1 MVNNMFITITGM
13 NYYLGMDV
21 FRINQIVT
29 LEKDEDN
36 SEDSEAICVRI
47 EGGAK
52 VGYVANSLYT
62 KVKGTYSAGYVH
74 RDVKENTKAI
84 VRFIT
89 RDSVIA
95 ELIDQTQTTDVI
107 SF

>member
-1 MVNNMFITITGM
+1 MFITITGM
-13 NYYLGMDV
+13 KYYLGMDV
-21 FRINQIVT
+21 FRINQMIA

-36 SEDSEAICVRI
+36 CDDSEAICVRI
-47 EGGAK
+47 DGGAK
-52 VGYVANSLYT
+52 VGYVANSVYT

-74 RDVKENTKAI
+74 RDVKEDTKAI

-89 RDSVIA
+89 HDSVIA
-95 ELIDQTQTTDVI
+95 ELIDERQEIKDI

>member
-1 MVNNMFITITGM
+1 MFITITGM
-13 NYYLGMDV
+13 KYYLGMDV
-21 FRINQIVT
+21 FRINQMIV

-36 SEDSEAICVRI
+36 GDDSEAICVRI
-47 EGGAK
+47 DGGAK
-52 VGYVANSLYT
+52 VGYVANSVYT

-74 RDVKENTKAI
+74 RDVKEDTKAI

-89 RDSVIA
+89 HDSVIA
-95 ELIDQTQTTDVI
+95 ELIDERQEIKDI